1 MRRVFL
7 KNRATEDIITFEKTE
22 HSGIAVSCSKPSATD
37 YDTQEVCS
45 LASYR
50 VSACDHSES
59 RPSLQ
64 WEVEVV
70 GDGYRIRN
78 PKSENYILSWMSPP
92 VTDVP
97 VQALRS
103 FRTDE
108 TLVVELPDSLWT
120 IRKVAGEESYL
131 LLVPGT
137 TLAIT
142 QTDDP
147 VVNVSLVQ
155 TCGLDGIDVWC
166 G

>member
-1 MRRVFL
+1 MRRIFL
-7 KNRATEDIITFEKTE
+7 KNRATEDIITFEKSE
-22 HSGIAVSCSKPSATD
+22 HNGIAVSCSKPSATD
-37 YDTQEVCS
+37 YDTQE
-45 LASYR
+45 
-50 VSACDHSES
+50 
-59 RPSLQ
+59 
-64 WEVEVV
+64 WEVELV

-92 VTDVP
+92 VADVP

-108 TLVVELPDSLWT
+108 TLAVELPDSLWT

-147 VVNVSLVQ
+147 VVNVRLKHA
-155 TCGLDGIDVWC
+155 DGDISQKWECVDV
-166 G
+166 